1 MSALVTSNAIWYVM
15 RGSGVVSLLL
25 LTGVVGLGIATS
37 RRWSPKRTPRFVT
50 AGLHRSIA
58 LLAVVFVALHVLSAV
73 FDPYAVVGVAAVFVP
88 FVAGRSAFWV
98 GLGAL
103 SLDLVVAL
111 IVSSLLRSHLSPRL
125 WRGVHWLAYAAWPL
139 ALAHGVGMGSDNG
152 TIWLQAIAAGCVGA
166 VLALVGW
173 RLGERARGPKRLERR
188 PVPRLA
194 EDLQ

>member
-25 LTGVVGLGIATS
+25 LTGVVGLG
-37 RRWSPKRTPRFVT
+37 
-50 AGLHRSIA
+50 
-58 LLAVVFVALHVLSAV
+58 
-73 FDPYAVVGVAAVFVP
+73 
-88 FVAGRSAFWV
+88 
-98 GLGAL
+98 AL

-111 IVSSLLRSHLSPRL
+111 IVSSLIRSHLSPRL

-152 TIWLQAIAAGCVGA
+152 TIWLQAIAAACVGA

-173 RLGERARGPKRLERR
+173 RQGERARGPKRLERR